1 MSGVHAAMS
10 VGVSLDVPTVGT
22 YSVQE
27 DTPEGQIQVCAVAN
41 ASVQNDAV
49 VTIRTLPSTATCKIR
64 THLILLCMML
74 HSRSPPSGLVER
86 DIGLSVPHKQ

>member
-49 VTIRTLPSTATCKIR
+49 VTIRTLPFTATCKIR
-64 THLILLCMML
+64 TQSCY
-74 HSRSPPSGLVER
+74 V
-86 DIGLSVPHKQ
+86 